1 MNQVTARGD
10 AQGVHFVALVNVM
23 NFKPNGLGALGE
35 DQLAW
40 LKKDLDGLSNPSSY
54 QVPDGLFYTKE
65 HEWARVT
72 ASTAKVGI
80 TDYAAKTLNDI
91 VYLTLPSAGQE
102 VKQLS
107 SFGTVESIKAVS
119 ELYSP
124 VTGEVVEVNS
134 ALKDKPEL
142 VNKDPHASWM
152 VVIKLTNPGE
162 ADALLDAAQYQQ
174 LVK

>member
-1 MNQVTARGD
+1 
-10 AQGVHFVALVNVM
+10 
-23 NFKPNGLGALGE
+23 
-35 DQLAW
+35 
-40 LKKDLDGLSNPSSY
+40 LSNPSSY

-72 ASTAKVGI
+72 AGTAKVGI

-102 VKQLS
+102 LKQLT

-124 VTGEVVEVNS
+124 LSGTVVLTNQ
-134 ALKDKPEL
+134 EL
-142 VNKDPHASWM
+142 VNHPELINKSPY
-152 VVIKLTNPGE
+152 E
-162 ADALLDAAQYQQ
+162 AGWIIELRPAQLDAEKKTLLSSKQYQEF
-174 LVK
+174 LRSLEDEHHN

>member
-1 MNQVTARGD
+1 
-10 AQGVHFVALVNVM
+10 
-23 NFKPNGLGALGE
+23 
-35 DQLAW
+35 
-40 LKKDLDGLSNPSSY
+40 LSNPSSY
-54 QVPDGLFYTKE
+54 QVPDDLFYTKE

-72 ASTAKVGI
+72 AGTAKVGI

-124 VTGEVVEVNS
+124 LSGTVLVTNQ
-134 ALKDKPEL
+134 EL
-142 VNKDPHASWM
+142 VNHPELINKSPY
-152 VVIKLTNPGE
+152 E
-162 ADALLDAAQYQQ
+162 AGWIIELKPSELDAEKKTLLSSKQYQEF
-174 LVK
+174 LRSLEDEPHN

>member
-1 MNQVTARGD
+1 
-10 AQGVHFVALVNVM
+10 
-23 NFKPNGLGALGE
+23 
-35 DQLAW
+35 
-40 LKKDLDGLSNPSSY
+40 LSDTSAY

-72 ASTAKVGI
+72 AGTAKVGI

-91 VYLTLPSAGQE
+91 VYLTLPSVGQE

-124 VTGEVVEVNS
+124 LSGTVVITNQ
-134 ALKDKPEL
+134 EL
-142 VNKDPHASWM
+142 VNHPELINKSPY
-152 VVIKLTNPGE
+152 E
-162 ADALLDAAQYQQ
+162 AGWIIELIPSQLDAEKKTLLSPRQYQEF
-174 LVK
+174 LSSLEDEHHN

>member
-1 MNQVTARGD
+1 
-10 AQGVHFVALVNVM
+10 
-23 NFKPNGLGALGE
+23 
-35 DQLAW
+35 
-40 LKKDLDGLSNPSSY
+40 LSDTSAY

-72 ASTAKVGI
+72 AGTAKVGI

-91 VYLTLPSAGQE
+91 VYLTLPSVGQE

-124 VTGEVVEVNS
+124 LSGTVVITNQ
-134 ALKDKPEL
+134 EL
-142 VNKDPHASWM
+142 VNHPELINKSPY
-152 VVIKLTNPGE
+152 E
-162 ADALLDAAQYQQ
+162 AGWIIELRPSQLDAEKKTLLSPRQYQEF
-174 LVK
+174 LSSLEDEHHN